1 MKSKFRALRELSY
14 LPTTNVFQKDFQAQV
29 HAETNDR
36 GACLLLA
43 ANLENALD
51 EAIMSLL
58 PLAKERQRAIPN
70 FLITPYI
77 CSATPA
83 VAGGSLGKAVGLR
96 MWLHKGFLKPPFR
109 APPPLSLLNSS
120 HANFTPP
127 PPHATTTP

>member
-77 CSATPA
+77 CSATPCRSRWLIGQGRR
-83 VAGGSLGKAVGLR
+83 VADVAR
-96 MWLHKGFLKPPFR
+96 QGFLKR
-109 APPPLSLLNSS
+109 SVAD
-120 HANFTPP
+120 TPIL
-127 PPHATTTP
+127 A